1 MIEQMKRLLRYTFQN
16 TQARLVLFLTLSVFC
31 IILGVGITSYSISK
45 NVLQEELS
53 EPQYQMLQIG
63 MDYIDEYIRESNML
77 AVQISLHPNVYEFF
91 KGEVQN
97 NYDNITRIYDLFT
110 TLIRNTPVINSIY
123 MYDLNRGSFLAIPQG
138 YSSSALTF
146 VDSQWIDI
154 VDEFGEEKM
163 VVRKRSVPAGE
174 GSKGSEITL
183 FRKIIMQ
190 GEFLGVVALNLKEDE
205 LFSKLHP
212 PQRSQLERSLFILD
226 GEGQLLYAN
235 IDNAAGQG
243 ILDSISL
250 QESDKWTV
258 RYDGHY
264 YLVNQL
270 VSPVTGWRHIAV
282 ISQDSL
288 LRRSTL
294 IRDAVLAVSIIAL
307 VFGIS
312 MIVYLQRHAFMPV
325 RRMLQLF
332 RTSNKDS
339 YPSDLHYLERVTAD
353 LVNHHTQLSQL
364 VIQTI
369 PDAASK
375 FLFDIYIGNMSS
387 MREFWDKWNR
397 YFRDWKRSPFLVVM
411 ISIDRYDLWRERYP
425 SSDHSLLKFA
435 LGNVL
440 ADLFSSDWKSI
451 SADFGKDK
459 LAVLLQPL
467 SEQSSLD
474 ERCEEAVQIVHRL
487 LGFEIT
493 IGISKPLEDL
503 SKLKQAMAEAENALS
518 YRLFRGYGQVI
529 RFAEVSSHEMP
540 ESGAVEDNLQAIL
553 EAVESGDPDGATQL
567 LNSLTAEMKHGWYP
581 SAAITSLKTLA
592 EKLADSREDHAQE
605 PWEIADLHEDWSTM
619 RLEDIE
625 QLLSQRIGTLAG
637 KYRELADSKDFVL
650 CQRMIE
656 YMKQHL
662 QEPIG
667 VEQICEAAGISVSL
681 ASQIF
686 KKEMDDT
693 IYGYLTRLRMDRAG
707 ELLVETDYR
716 ISDIASQVGYLHE
729 NSFIRVFRKYKDI
742 TPGKYRELIRLRNEA
757 TGGN

>member
-1 MIEQMKRLLRYTFQN
+1 MIEQMKRLLKYTFQN
-16 TQARLVLFLTLSVFC
+16 TQARLVLFLTLSVVF
-31 IILGVGITSYSISK
+31 IILGVGITSYYTSK

-63 MDYIDEYIRESNML
+63 MNYIDEYIQESNML
-77 AVQISLHPNVYEFF
+77 AVKISLHPNVYEFF
-91 KGEVQN
+91 KGKEQN

-110 TLIRNTPVINSIY
+110 TLIRNTPFINSIY
-123 MYDLNRGSFLAIPQG
+123 MYDLNRGSFVAIPQG

-146 VDSQWIDI
+146 VDSEWIDI

-163 VVRKRSVPAGE
+163 LMRKRSVPAGE

-183 FRKIIMQ
+183 FRKIIIQ
-190 GEFLGVVALNLKEDE
+190 GEFLGVVAINLKEDE
-205 LFSKLHP
+205 LLNKLHP

-226 GEGQLLYAN
+226 GEGELLYAN
-235 IDNAAGQG
+235 IANAAGQEV
-243 ILDSISL
+243 LDSISL

-258 RYDGHY
+258 RFDGHY

-288 LRRSTL
+288 LRKSTL

-307 VFGIS
+307 LFGIS
-312 MIVYLQRHAFMPV
+312 IIVYLQRHAFQPV

-332 RTSNKDS
+332 RTSNRES
-339 YPSDLHYLERVTAD
+339 YPTDLHYLERVTAE

-387 MREFWDKWNR
+387 MREFRDKWNR
-397 YFRDWKRSPFLVVM
+397 YFRDWKRSPFMVIM
-411 ISIDRYDLWRERYP
+411 ISIDRYDIWRERYP

-440 ADLFSSDWKSI
+440 TDIFSNEWKSI

-467 SEQSSLD
+467 SEQASLAD
-474 ERCEEAVQIVHRL
+474 RCEEAIQIVRRL

-493 IGISKPLEDL
+493 VGVSKPLEDMTR
-503 SKLKQAMAEAENALS
+503 LKQAMVEAENALS

-529 RFAEVSSHEMP
+529 RFTDVSSHEMT
-540 ESGAVEDNLQAIL
+540 ESGAIQEKLQALL
-553 EAVESGDPDGATQL
+553 EAVGRGDEDSALQML
-567 LNSLTAEMKHGWYP
+567 CSLTAELRHGWYP
-581 SAAITSLKTLA
+581 TAAITLLKSLA
-592 EKLADSREDHAQE
+592 EKIAAREEVQPQE
-605 PWEIADLHEDWSTM
+605 PWEIAILHDDWSTL

-625 QLLSQRIGTLAG
+625 QLLSRRLQTLAG
-637 KYRELADSKDFVL
+637 KYRELADSKDYVL

-667 VEQICEAAGISVSL
+667 VEQICESVGISVSL

-707 ELLVETDYR
+707 ELLVVTDYR

-742 TPGKYRELIRLRNEA
+742 TPGKYRELIRLRQEA
-757 TGGN
+757 TGSN